1 MVYNVKIWG
10 ILSKIHPPKLRKEVL
25 SMKSKKAVL
34 ILLTLLMVT
43 ALILTGCSQ
52 ARGEYGSFTA
62 DTLDGGTFK
71 GGDIAAKDLTVI
83 NFWGTFCSP
92 CIAEMPDLAAFEKS
106 LPDNVQLI
114 TICVDAHGNEETARY
129 LLDQA
134 GYTGITLTAGD
145 ESFNSILNGIQAV
158 PTTVFVG
165 PDGSQIGEEI
175 IGMQPDL
182 ESAYLS
188 AINSC
193 LKELGKG
200 EISIE
205 K

>member
-1 MVYNVKIWG
+1 MKI
-10 ILSKIHPPKLRKEVL
+10 
-25 SMKSKKAVL
+25 KKTVP
-34 ILLTLLMVT
+34 ILLAAIIVM
-43 ALILTGCSQ
+43 ALALTGCSK
-52 ARGEYGSFTA
+52 AGGEYGSFTA
-62 DTLDGGTFK
+62 YTLDGGTFR
-71 GGDIAAKDLTVI
+71 GRDIASKDLTVI

-92 CIAEMPDLAAFEKS
+92 CIAEMPDLEKS

-114 TICVDAHGNEETARY
+114 TICVDAQGNEETAKF

-134 GYTGITLTAGD
+134 GYTGITLTSGD
-145 ESFNSILNGIQAV
+145 ESFNGILNGIQAV

-165 PDGSQIGEEI
+165 PDGAEVGEEI

-200 EISIE
+200 EISVE

>member
-1 MVYNVKIWG
+1 MKI
-10 ILSKIHPPKLRKEVL
+10 
-25 SMKSKKAVL
+25 KKTVP
-34 ILLTLLMVT
+34 ILLAAIIVM
-43 ALILTGCSQ
+43 ALALTGCSK
-52 ARGEYGSFTA
+52 AGAEYGSFTA
-62 DTLDGGTFK
+62 YTLDGGTFR
-71 GGDIAAKDLTVI
+71 GRDIASKDLTVI

-114 TICVDAHGNEETARY
+114 TICVDAQGNEETAKF

-134 GYTGITLTAGD
+134 GYTGITLTSGD
-145 ESFNSILNGIQAV
+145 ESFNGILNGIQAV

-165 PDGSQIGEEI
+165 PDGAEVGEEI

-200 EISIE
+200 EISVE

>member
-1 MVYNVKIWG
+1 MKG
-10 ILSKIHPPKLRKEVL
+10 IKFAPILLIALLVIGPVL
-25 SMKSKKAVL
+25 S
-34 ILLTLLMVT
+34 
-43 ALILTGCSQ
+43 GCS
-52 ARGEYGSFTA
+52 ASGGEYGSFTA
-62 DTLDGGTFK
+62 DTLDGGSFTDR
-71 GGDIAAKDLTVI
+71 DIAKKDLTVI

-92 CIAEMPDLAAFEKS
+92 CIAEMPDLADFEKS

-114 TICVDAHGNEETARY
+114 TVCVDAAGNEDTARF

-134 GYTGITLTAGD
+134 GYEGVTLTDGD
-145 ESFNSILNGIQAV
+145 ESFREILNGIQAV

-165 PDGSQIGEEI
+165 PDGRQIGEEL
-175 IGMQPDL
+175 IGMQQDL

-188 AINSC
+188 AINSR

-200 EISIE
+200 EIGLA

>member
-1 MVYNVKIWG
+1 MKI
-10 ILSKIHPPKLRKEVL
+10 
-25 SMKSKKAVL
+25 KKTVP
-34 ILLTLLMVT
+34 ILLAAIIVM
-43 ALILTGCSQ
+43 ALALTGCSK
-52 ARGEYGSFTA
+52 AGGEYGSFTA
-62 DTLDGGTFK
+62 YTLDGGTFR
-71 GGDIAAKDLTVI
+71 GRDIASKDLTVI

-114 TICVDAHGNEETARY
+114 TICVDAQGNEETAKF

-134 GYTGITLTAGD
+134 GYTGITLTSGD
-145 ESFNSILNGIQAV
+145 ESFNGILNGIQAV

-165 PDGSQIGEEI
+165 PDGAEVGEEI

-200 EISIE
+200 EISVE